1 MKIGC
6 AIGIWYL
13 PRLETSG
20 SLEALVLMPRDIPL
34 DLYIAALRKQF
45 FIFSI
50 KWNRANSW
58 TAEPPFV
65 QAFRRQNKPEKHKK
79 LPTQTHIK
87 LN

>member
-1 MKIGC
+1 M
-6 AIGIWYL
+6 L
-13 PRLETSG
+13 
-20 SLEALVLMPRDIPL
+20 L

-65 QAFRRQNKPEKHKK
+65 QAFRRQTNPKSTKNFQPKPT
-79 LPTQTHIK
+79 LS
-87 LN
+87 

>member
-1 MKIGC
+1 MKIGFT
-6 AIGIWYL
+6 IGIWCL
-13 PRLETSG
+13 ALLGTSG
-20 SLEALVLMPRDIPL
+20 SSEDLVLMPRDMLL

-58 TAEPPFV
+58 RAEPPFV